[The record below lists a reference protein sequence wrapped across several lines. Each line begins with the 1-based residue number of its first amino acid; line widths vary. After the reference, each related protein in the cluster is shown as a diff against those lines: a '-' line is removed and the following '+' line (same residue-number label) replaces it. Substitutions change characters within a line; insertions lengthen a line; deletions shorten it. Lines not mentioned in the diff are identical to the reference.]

1 MLKGDARGRLCL
13 FRYREGSGCWAYMS
27 TIADPNREGTDFNES
42 DLLYLPDEG
51 LLCVIRTG
59 GGQPLYQSQSSDGGQ
74 TWT

>member
-1 MLKGDARGRLCL
+1 
-13 FRYREGSGCWAYMS
+13 MS